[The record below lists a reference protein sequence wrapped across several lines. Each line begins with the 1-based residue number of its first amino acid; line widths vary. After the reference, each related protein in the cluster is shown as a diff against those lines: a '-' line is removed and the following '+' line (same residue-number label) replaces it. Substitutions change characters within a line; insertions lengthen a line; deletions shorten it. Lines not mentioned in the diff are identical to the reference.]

1 MGNLIPSLGT
11 RFKRPPKYKIQS
23 PPITACNQQVFLCG
37 NVIEKTEYERPLLR
51 GLSSKRVGRS
61 VSASKKDKEINRNKV
76 LARNRRTVRQL
87 VNSNPDCNKF
97 LTLTF
102 ADNLTDI
109 DKANYQ
115 FKKFIERLK
124 YRYSSIE
131 LKYIAVIEFQKRGAI
146 HYHLLNNLPY
156 IDVNELAC
164 VWGHGFIKLNKI
176 DNVDNVGAYVTK
188 YMQKDLDDPRL
199 LGRKCYMT
207 SRNLNKPLKINNDS
221 LVDELLV
228 YLCENDLVLRTHT
241 NTTYNEYF
249 GQCTYTQIVLKEP
262 VDFSLWRKKRNRA
275 LLLSRRLKP
284 VRDIP
289 LPLVQMSLCP
299 LRAGAKKPF
308 ISTFVGVGRWLD

>member
-131 LKYIAVIEFQKRGAI
+131 LKYIAVIEFQKRGAV

-156 IDVNELAC
+156 IDV
-164 VWGHGFIKLNKI
+164 
-176 DNVDNVGAYVTK
+176 TST
-188 YMQKDLDDPRL
+188 DLL
-199 LGRKCYMT
+199 IIISSLII
-207 SRNLNKPLKINNDS
+207 LKVS
-221 LVDELLV
+221 
-228 YLCENDLVLRTHT
+228 
-241 NTTYNEYF
+241 
-249 GQCTYTQIVLKEP
+249 
-262 VDFSLWRKKRNRA
+262 
-275 LLLSRRLKP
+275 
-284 VRDIP
+284 
-289 LPLVQMSLCP
+289 
-299 LRAGAKKPF
+299 
-308 ISTFVGVGRWLD
+308 STRI

>member
-87 VNSNPDCNKF
+87 VNSNHDCNKF

-131 LKYIAVIEFQKRGAI
+131 LKYIAVIEFQKRGAV

-156 IDVNELAC
+156 IDVNELAR

-262 VDFSLWRKKRNRA
+262 VDVSLWRKKRNRA
-275 LLLSRRLKP
+275 FLLSR
-284 VRDIP
+284 
-289 LPLVQMSLCP
+289 
-299 LRAGAKKPF
+299 LRAGAEKPF

>member
-131 LKYIAVIEFQKRGAI
+131 LKYIAVIEFQKRGAV

-156 IDVNELAC
+156 IDVNELAR

-249 GQCTYTQIVLKEP
+249 GPCTYTQIVLKEP
-262 VDFSLWRKKRNRA
+262 VDVSLWRKKRNRA
-275 LLLSRRLKP
+275 FLLSR
-284 VRDIP
+284 
-289 LPLVQMSLCP
+289 
-299 LRAGAKKPF
+299 LRAGAEKPF

>member
-131 LKYIAVIEFQKRGAI
+131 LKYIAVIEFQKRGAV

-156 IDVNELAC
+156 IDVNELAR

-188 YMQKDLDDPRL
+188 YMQKDLDDPRF

-262 VDFSLWRKKRNRA
+262 VDVSLWRKKRNRA
-275 LLLSRRLKP
+275 FLLSR
-284 VRDIP
+284 
-289 LPLVQMSLCP
+289 
-299 LRAGAKKPF
+299 LRAGAEKPF

>member
-1 MGNLIPSLGT
+1 MGNFIPSLGT
-11 RFKRPPKYKIQS
+11 LFKRPPKYKIQS

-61 VSASKKDKEINRNKV
+61 VSASEKDKKINRNKV
-76 LARNRRTVRQL
+76 LARNCRTVRQYA
-87 VNSNPDCNKF
+87 NANPGCNKF
-97 LTLTF
+97 VTLTF
-102 ADNLTDI
+102 SDNLTDI
-109 DKANYQ
+109 DEANYHL
-115 FKKFIERLK
+115 KKFNQRVK
-124 YRYSSIE
+124 YRYPDF
-131 LKYIAVIEFQKRGAI
+131 KYIVVIEFQKRGAV
-146 HYHLLNNLPY
+146 HYHMLCNLPY
-156 IDVNELAC
+156 IDVNELARI
-164 VWGHGFIKLNKI
+164 WGHGFIKLNKI

-199 LGRKCYMT
+199 RGRKCYMT
-207 SRNLNKPLKINNDS
+207 SRNLNKPLKINNHS
-221 LVDELLV
+221 VVDELLV
-228 YLCENDLVLRTHT
+228 YICENDLVLRSHT